1 MLATKSTFL
10 GETGQ
15 ILLQSSV
22 TGSPV
27 SSDMGAAQLIA
38 ATSSDQTLPDELVPG
53 EIAFGAAFV
62 PLHRPQVSSH
72 LLVL

>member
-1 MLATKSTFL
+1 MLATKSKFH

-15 ILLQSSV
+15 ILLQNSV
-22 TGSPV
+22 TGIPV
-27 SSDMGAAQLIA
+27 SSDIRAAQLIA

-53 EIAFGAAFV
+53 EIAFGAEFV